1 MEPKREKKS
10 HLGIITL
17 ITICAVAIVWY
28 AFNREGEDVVPA
40 AVNNSQEAAQAADTA
55 ASQAAAAELNVDA
68 QDAATEVQ
76 LAAAE
81 VEARAE
87 LALIEARVESGEVYE
102 DVAGDIAA
110 IEADLAEAY
119 AAASVE
125 AQADWEQTQEVFV
138 DLEAS
143 LRDGTSDA
151 LEYFAEIALLLEADV
166 RVDEDV
172 ESETTAELE

>member
-55 ASQAAAAELNVDA
+55 ASQAAAELNVDA